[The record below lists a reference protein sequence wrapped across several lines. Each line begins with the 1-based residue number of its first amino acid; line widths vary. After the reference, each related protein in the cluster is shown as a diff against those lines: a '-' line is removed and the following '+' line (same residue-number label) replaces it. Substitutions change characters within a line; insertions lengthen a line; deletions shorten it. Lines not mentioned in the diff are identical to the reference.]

1 MKSPIFSND
10 VVAAASLHLSILDEF
25 IATAQQKMDEAV
37 NPFVR
42 DSLVDLLT
50 NLRDQREG
58 YRLFAAPALSADIGA
73 IATAPV
79 ATA

>member
-25 IATAQQKMDEAV
+25 IATAQKKMDEAV

-58 YRLFAAPALSADIGA
+58 YRLFAAPALDTAA
-73 IATAPV
+73 AAPV
-79 ATA
+79 AAA

>member
-10 VVAAASLHLSILDEF
+10 VVAAASVHLNILDEF
-25 IATAQQKMDEAV
+25 IATVQKKMDETV

-42 DSLVDLLT
+42 DSLVDLLA

-58 YRLFAAPALSADIGA
+58 YSLFAAPATTSVAA
-73 IATAPV
+73 SSIAAV
-79 ATA
+79 

>member
-10 VVAAASLHLSILDEF
+10 IVAAASVHLNILDEF
-25 IATAQQKMDEAV
+25 IATVQKKMDEAV

-42 DSLVDLLT
+42 DSLVDLLA

-58 YRLFAAPALSADIGA
+58 YSLFAAPAATSVAAASIAA
-73 IATAPV
+73 I
-79 ATA
+79 